1 MDRKQK
7 LSPDNLL
14 KQFAPKHS
22 DKIVI
27 DPKITTSQI
36 SDALMKL
43 TGKNGVLEGIKPIDD
58 FKIIGKA
65 TTVKTSSNDWGTVIK
80 GIYAAKKEDIL
91 VISCD
96 DDNTAVWGELASTAA
111 NIQGI
116 VGTVISGASRDS
128 VGIKNLGYP
137 VFSRNVVPNAGSPL
151 AEGEINIPLICGDTT
166 TYPGDLIIGD
176 ECGVVSV
183 PDEISSE
190 VLMES
195 QTIVDKENKLTAQLN
210 QSKSFMDLLRIK

>member
-7 LSPDNLL
+7 LSPKNLL

-22 DKIVI
+22 DKIVVN
-27 DPKITTSQI
+27 PKITTSQI

-43 TGKNGVLEGIKPIDD
+43 TGEHGVLEGIKPIDD

-80 GIYAAKKEDIL
+80 GIYAAEKGNVL

-116 VGTVISGASRDS
+116 IGTVVSGASRDS
-128 VGIKNLGYP
+128 AGIKNLGYP
-137 VFSRNVVPNAGSPL
+137 VFSRNVVPNAGSPI
-151 AEGEINIPLICGDTT
+151 AEGEVNIPLICGDTT
-166 TYPGDLIIGD
+166 INPGDLIIGD
-176 ECGVVSV
+176 ECGVVCV
-183 PDEISSE
+183 PDEISSK
-190 VLMES
+190 VLLES
-195 QTIVDKENKLTAQLN
+195 QIIIDKENELTAKLN